1 MNLLVYNDNTN
12 QISFKPA
19 IPCDSNVHQYVT
31 LQENEQLKEDL
42 KKETYKRKKLKERF
56 MELQELV
63 NDENVVL
70 LKEVGIYFL
79 VL

>member
-1 MNLLVYNDNTN
+1 MNLLVHNDNAN
-12 QISFKPA
+12 QISFKPS

-31 LQENEQLKEDL
+31 FQENEQLKEDL

-70 LKEVGIYFL
+70 LKEVGI
-79 VL
+79 